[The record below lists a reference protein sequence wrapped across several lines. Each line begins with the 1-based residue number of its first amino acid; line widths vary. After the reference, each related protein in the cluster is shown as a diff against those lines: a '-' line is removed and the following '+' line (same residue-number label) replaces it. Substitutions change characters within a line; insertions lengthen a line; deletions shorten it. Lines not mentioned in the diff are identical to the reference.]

1 MPDAEGIYS
10 EGEVINKCQE
20 IMLFFDGLGKALA
33 EFGQNSMAE
42 EFAECQKIIHACRR
56 LQVMFSP
63 SQDHS

>member
-1 MPDAEGIYS
+1 MPDAEGIYA

-20 IMLFFDGLGKALA
+20 NIVFFQGLADALA